1 MPISKTQIAVWSNNS
16 FLEDSFVGQT
26 SSADIVFTSYKESR
40 TVPYVLAVIDTSR
53 DLNNISQKLI
63 SIYDQARQ
71 GNQKLTVILLHGKTI
86 DTEKNLYFTE
96 LLNNLGAGRPL
107 HRLVIVKDLF
117 QASLLY
123 SETYL
128 ENFVLE
134 AIGSRK
140 ITISTKGENA
150 FFPISMVDLIE
161 SLKKIYYLQHTA
173 GNIFWIMGDPVTDL
187 ELAYLI
193 KKNLEDSEGPEFEIE
208 ANGPDDHPTLDPN
221 SLGNQ
226 SRALLNW
233 EPKEDFSVDLKEA
246 VRRVNED
253 RSLLLSKLHHVHQQE
268 KHPKLKK
275 IENILHSV
283 KKLVG
288 RLKPKKGTAKIENG
302 PELIKKIA
310 EYSMAAILSIY
321 LLVSLSYLLFT
332 ALSLK
337 YLEKTLSDLR
347 RGETT
352 LSVTDLNRSK
362 VFSGIGKDSYSIVSP
377 VISIVAGNVH
387 EKNYN
392 LFVFLDYSQS
402 SLESLQQTY
411 LLAEKIYRT
420 VGKPSSGQFYQ
431 DSSLALSSNLSR
443 LYENLNQISLL
454 TSQGKLPRILEEK
467 MDSNIEFKNL
477 KLVEQQIIDLIK
489 TAELIPAFLAGDSAK
504 NIVILFQNSQEI
516 RSTGGTLDYILA
528 LVMDQGRVVSKN
540 ICRGDEIDS
549 LAVGVITAPPLVSQI
564 TGVEDW
570 KTRDLNY
577 NPDFPQ
583 TATNVSWIL
592 EKTLRFKPDIVL
604 AVNDRLLS
612 SLLLEDKGIILNGQS
627 VTSEVFQKELSTT
640 SPSGLYRDLIGY
652 YLDSILEHK
661 PSLVSL
667 GRVIAKQ
674 SEENQILFWSSDES
688 IEKSIVNQT
697 FSGSIYPHTCH
708 AGLSGNSPC
717 LAQTTYFN
725 ESNFSLLPL
734 TGKMQRK
741 IFHNVWI
748 EPNQVQ
754 HEYLVQYQFI
764 EEIPNQNRDMKM
776 IVQLYSPENSI
787 LEGITLDDKNLSPQ
801 IASEQQDNQMER
813 FQFPIS
819 LSYNRVHTLVIKFK
833 TPLSEPN
840 KLPFNYS
847 LTEYHQPGT
856 VNGNVELTINF
867 PETARPAAITS
878 PVSSEANR
886 LGVVLPPKTATFGVG
901 FVAGAR

>member
-1 MPISKTQIAVWSNNS
+1 MPIVNTQIAVWSNNT
-16 FLEDSFVGQT
+16 FLEDSFIGQT
-26 SSADIVFTSYKESR
+26 SSTDLVFTSYRESK
-40 TVPYVLAVIDTSR
+40 TVAYVLVVIDISR
-53 DLNNISQKLI
+53 DLSNISQKII
-63 SIYDQARQ
+63 SIYDQAGKR
-71 GNQKLTVILLHGKTI
+71 NQKLTVILLHGKSI
-86 DTEKNLYFTE
+86 DTEKNFYFTD
-96 LLNNLGAGRPL
+96 LLNNLGAGKPL

-128 ENFVLE
+128 EDFVLE
-134 AIGSRK
+134 VLDSRK
-140 ITISTKGENA
+140 ITISIKGENPYY
-150 FFPISMVDLIE
+150 PITLVDLIE
-161 SLKKIYYLQHTA
+161 SLKKIYYLQDTA
-173 GNIFWIMGDPVTDL
+173 GKLFWIMGDPVTDL

-208 ANGPDDHPTLDPN
+208 ASGPNNQSTLDPN

-226 SRALLNW
+226 SRAQLNW
-233 EPKEDFSVDLKEA
+233 EPKNDFSTDLKEA

-253 RSLLLSKLHHVHQQE
+253 RSLLLSKLHHVQQQD

-275 IENILHSV
+275 IKNAIYSINKIFE
-283 KKLVG
+283 

-302 PELIKKIA
+302 TELLKKMA
-310 EYSMAAILSIY
+310 EYSIAAIVSIY
-321 LLVSLSYLLFT
+321 LIVSISFILFT
-332 ALSLK
+332 ALSFK

-347 RGETT
+347 MGETT
-352 LSVTDLNRSK
+352 WSVTDLNRSK
-362 VFSGIGKDSYSIVSP
+362 VFSRIGEDSYSIVSP
-377 VISIVAGNVH
+377 LISMVANNVH

-411 LLAEKIYRT
+411 QLAEKIYRT

-431 DSSLALSSNLSR
+431 DSSLALRSNLSR
-443 LYENLNQISLL
+443 VYENLNQIGLL
-454 TSQGKLPRILEEK
+454 SSQGKLPKILEEK
-467 MDSNIEFKNL
+467 MDSNMEFKNL

-489 TAELIPAFLAGDSAK
+489 TAELIPAFLGSDSAK

-528 LVMDQGRVVSKN
+528 LVIDQGKVVSKN
-540 ICRGDEIDS
+540 IYQSDEIDS
-549 LAVGVITAPPLVSQI
+549 LAVGVTIAPPLVSQI

-577 NPDFPQ
+577 NPDFPHS
-583 TATNVSWIL
+583 ATNISWML
-592 EKTLRFKPDIVL
+592 ERTLRFKPDIIL

-612 SLLLEDKGIILNGQS
+612 NLLLEDKGIILNGQS

-640 SPSGLYRDLIGY
+640 SPAGLYRDLISY
-652 YLDSILEHK
+652 YLDSILEHR

-688 IEKSIVNQT
+688 IEKSVVNQT
-697 FSGSIYPHTCH
+697 YSGSIYPHACH
-708 AGLSGNSPC
+708 AGLSGNGPC

-741 IFHNVWI
+741 IFHSIWI
-748 EPNQVQ
+748 EPNQTQ
-754 HEYLVQYQFI
+754 HEYQVQYQFI
-764 EEIPNQNRDMKM
+764 EEILDQNRDMQM
-776 IVQLYSPENSI
+776 IIQLYAPEGSI
-787 LEGITLDDKNLSPQ
+787 MDRIALDDKDLSLG
-801 IASEQQDNQMER
+801 IASKQQDNHMER
-813 FQFPIS
+813 FQFPIP
-819 LSYNRVHTLVIKFK
+819 LSFNRNHTLVVKFK
-833 TPLSEPN
+833 TPLSESN
-840 KLPFNYS
+840 GLPFIYS

-856 VNGNVELTINF
+856 VDQKVELSINF
-867 PETARPAAITS
+867 PDTARPATITS
-878 PVSSEANR
+878 PVSFEANR
-886 LGVVLPPKTATFGVG
+886 LGVVLPSKTTTFGVS
-901 FVAGAR
+901 FVMGAR